1 MNHRKNRRL
10 IYLVIKR
17 TSLGLYHRLFQIRT
31 TLDLE
36 PQGRQA
42 RFIARSLGG
51 DFLRRGGPHA

>member
-10 IYLVIKR
+10 TYLVIKR
-17 TSLGLYHRLFQIRT
+17 TSLGLYRQLFQVRT

-36 PQGRQA
+36 PRGRRA